1 MGLHTCRRCQVVRV
15 LRSSFGSSIDG
26 PLITSGLYLKENGT
40 TLSETDS
47 PNVAHLEEQRLKWQ
61 ERSVSMDPISG

>member
-1 MGLHTCRRCQVVRV
+1 
-15 LRSSFGSSIDG
+15 
-26 PLITSGLYLKENGT
+26 LKENGAI
-40 TLSETDS
+40 LFETDS